1 MRELAGAF
9 YWRRFISIY
18 TVIVEKPQYCL
29 CWPTSVSFI
38 MTVQKGGLDKPSKL
52 SLCEQ
57 KYSLS
62 WGKKEIILIY
72 NALHLTF
79 PQYPPTSELL
89 YLEMWWYIKHCEFKI
104 FLFLAVCLE
113 LFYRMCSAFIFIS
126 KLKFIGM
133 IYWLV
138 CLGIFENIVLLLF
151 SFCVS
156 YTCQRSTC
164 TDIRTFLCSQQWTD

>member
-89 YLEMWWYIKHCEFKI
+89 YLEM
-104 FLFLAVCLE
+104 
-113 LFYRMCSAFIFIS
+113 
-126 KLKFIGM
+126 
-133 IYWLV
+133 
-138 CLGIFENIVLLLF
+138 
-151 SFCVS
+151 
-156 YTCQRSTC
+156 
-164 TDIRTFLCSQQWTD
+164 

>member
-57 KYSLS
+57 KYFLS

-89 YLEMWWYIKHCEFKI
+89 YLEM
-104 FLFLAVCLE
+104 
-113 LFYRMCSAFIFIS
+113 
-126 KLKFIGM
+126 
-133 IYWLV
+133 
-138 CLGIFENIVLLLF
+138 
-151 SFCVS
+151 
-156 YTCQRSTC
+156 
-164 TDIRTFLCSQQWTD
+164 